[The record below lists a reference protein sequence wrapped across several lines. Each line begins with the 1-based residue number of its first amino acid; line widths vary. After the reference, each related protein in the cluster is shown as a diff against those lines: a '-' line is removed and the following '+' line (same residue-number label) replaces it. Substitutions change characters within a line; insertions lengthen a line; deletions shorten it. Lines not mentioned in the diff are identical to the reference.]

1 MLKQKMRI
9 IKIGIN
15 GEGIGYVNKIPVFV
29 EGALVDELVEIE
41 ILENFGSYMKAK
53 TVRVIEKSPF
63 RVKPRCSLSEK
74 CGGCS
79 MMICNYKK
87 QLEYK
92 KELLRETLKKY
103 ANIDGSIIEDVVPN
117 PTPFNYRNQCKLPV
131 KWLKG
136 TLYSGMYEAN
146 SSRLVY
152 MDDCQVHEKGLDKTR
167 MAIMKVLNKY
177 GFRDYNDQIERGI
190 RTIVLRGFDGK
201 YQCTLVTGK
210 MKIEEEV
217 IEEIMNIEGVKSL
230 YQSVNISKKNIET
243 FGKEFIH
250 LGGTKTLELKIDG
263 IVLRLSPASFFQLNL
278 EQAKNLYKTAISL
291 LEPCGTLVEAYSGI
305 GAISL
310 LAKDKAENVI
320 GIEFVRD
327 AVKNANNNARLNHCE
342 DKVKFVSG
350 DAGEEMKYIAKKGDI
365 DALIVDPPRAGLDE
379 AMIENILR
387 ARPKQVIYISC
398 NPATLGRNL
407 NDLLD
412 RYDIKRII
420 PFDMFSQ
427 TPHIET
433 LCILRRKAH

>member
-79 MMICNYKK
+79 MMICDYKK

-250 LGGTKTLELKIDG
+250 
-263 IVLRLSPASFFQLNL
+263 
-278 EQAKNLYKTAISL
+278 
-291 LEPCGTLVEAYSGI
+291 
-305 GAISL
+305 
-310 LAKDKAENVI
+310 
-320 GIEFVRD
+320 
-327 AVKNANNNARLNHCE
+327 
-342 DKVKFVSG
+342 
-350 DAGEEMKYIAKKGDI
+350 
-365 DALIVDPPRAGLDE
+365 
-379 AMIENILR
+379 
-387 ARPKQVIYISC
+387 
-398 NPATLGRNL
+398 
-407 NDLLD
+407 
-412 RYDIKRII
+412 
-420 PFDMFSQ
+420 
-427 TPHIET
+427 
-433 LCILRRKAH
+433 

>member
-1 MLKQKMRI
+1 
-9 IKIGIN
+9 
-15 GEGIGYVNKIPVFV
+15 
-29 EGALVDELVEIE
+29 
-41 ILENFGSYMKAK
+41 
-53 TVRVIEKSPF
+53 
-63 RVKPRCSLSEK
+63 
-74 CGGCS
+74 
-79 MMICNYKK
+79 
-87 QLEYK
+87 
-92 KELLRETLKKY
+92 
-103 ANIDGSIIEDVVPN
+103 
-117 PTPFNYRNQCKLPV
+117 
-131 KWLKG
+131 
-136 TLYSGMYEAN
+136 
-146 SSRLVY
+146 
-152 MDDCQVHEKGLDKTR
+152 
-167 MAIMKVLNKY
+167 
-177 GFRDYNDQIERGI
+177 
-190 RTIVLRGFDGK
+190 
-201 YQCTLVTGK
+201 
-210 MKIEEEV
+210 
-217 IEEIMNIEGVKSL
+217 
-230 YQSVNISKKNIET
+230 
-243 FGKEFIH
+243 
-250 LGGTKTLELKIDG
+250 DG

-412 RYDIKRII
+412 RYDIKRIS

>member
-9 IKIGIN
+9 IKTGIN
-15 GEGIGYVNKIPVFV
+15 GEGIGYISKVPVFV

-41 ILENFGSYMKAK
+41 ITEQFGSYKKAR

-63 RVKPRCSLSEK
+63 RVKPRCPLSEK

-79 MMICNYKK
+79 MMICDYKQ
-87 QLEYK
+87 QLVVK

-103 ANIDGSIIEDVVPN
+103 ANIDGSIIEDVIPN
-117 PTPFNYRNQCKLPV
+117 PNPFNYRNQCKLPV

-136 TLYSGMYEAN
+136 TLYSGMFEAN

-152 MDDCQVHEKGLDKTR
+152 MDDCQIHEKGLDKTR
-167 MAIMKVLNKY
+167 MAIMKVLNEF

-190 RTIVLRGFDGK
+190 RKIVLRGFDGK

-210 MKIEEEV
+210 MKIEQEV
-217 IEEIMNIEGVKSL
+217 VDAVLAIEGVTSF
-230 YQSVNISKKNIET
+230 YQNVNLSKKNVET

-250 LGGTKTLELKIDG
+250 LGGVKTLELKIDCV
-263 IVLRLSPASFFQLNL
+263 VLRLSPASFFQLNL
-278 EQAKNLYKTAISL
+278 EQAKNLYRTAISL

-310 LAKDKAENVI
+310 LARSKADKVI
-320 GIEFVRD
+320 GIEFGRD
-327 AVKNANNNARLNHCE
+327 AVKNASNNARLNHCE
-342 DKVKFVSG
+342 DQVKFIMG
-350 DAGEEMKYIAKKGDI
+350 DAGEEMKYIAKQGDI

-387 ARPKQVIYISC
+387 SRPKQIIYISC
-398 NPATLGRNL
+398 NPATLARNL

-412 RYDIKRII
+412 RYEIQRII

-433 LCILRRKAH
+433 VVYLTRIK